1 MMERS
6 DNELILGAQQGEQEA
21 LEMLFHRYK
30 KSVFNFSFRIVGNRA
45 DAEDVTAEVFLV
57 LFTKS
62 YLYKPQAQFSTWLF
76 TVTRNTCI
84 TKIRKNKRLVSLWFE
99 SSSDDKYEEWD
110 IADTKALPSQEL
122 AQKELAQQ
130 VRRLI
135 AKLPEP
141 QKSALILREY
151 NGFSY
156 VQISEVL
163 GCSLDNVKV
172 LIFRAREQLKDD
184 LTSFMT
190 EEHDDRT

>member
-1 MMERS
+1 MEKE
-6 DNELILGAQQGEQEA
+6 DNELILEAQQGKHEA

-30 KSVFNFSFRIVGNRA
+30 KSVFNFSYRIIGNRA

-62 YLYKPQAQFSTWLF
+62 YLYKPQAQFTTWLF

-99 SSSDDKYEEWD
+99 SSSDEKYQEWD
-110 IADTKALPSQEL
+110 VADPKALPPEEL
-122 AQKELAQQ
+122 AQKEMARQ
-130 VRRLI
+130 VRKLI

-156 VQISEVL
+156 AQISEVL

-172 LIFRAREQLKDD
+172 MIFRAREQLRGD

-190 EEHDDRT
+190 EENDERT